1 MNTDP
6 IRNAIID
13 DLLTKRPTGPAGQGY
28 ISYDN
33 KEIYDVDANKYRS
46 VVVSTNVDNF
56 GYSGKDLFDLNL
68 HSFHEVEM
76 YIAKRFYDCGPYDL
90 VRGKKIAAKRKSYR
104 LWNRLKA
111 PVEETKKAG
120 GVGIYSVNHRWRSGL
135 LGHLVADD
143 AESARSMAKM
153 FYSFLVEDD
162 DRLDVTFVRSG
173 DHTLLRSLNQS
184 VLDSMRSDI
193 ERSERDIKRAKEKI
207 AQKERMI
214 EVITIVECGQL
225 SVCEG

>member
-120 GVGIYSVNHRWRSGL
+120 GVVIHTRTQS
-135 LGHLVADD
+135 
-143 AESARSMAKM
+143 AESVLMNNRHHVS
-153 FYSFLVEDD
+153 
-162 DRLDVTFVRSG
+162 
-173 DHTLLRSLNQS
+173 LRC
-184 VLDSMRSDI
+184 V
-193 ERSERDIKRAKEKI
+193 
-207 AQKERMI
+207 
-214 EVITIVECGQL
+214 
-225 SVCEG
+225 